1 MAISLAR
8 LLRDGEVVF
17 HGLASPLPMVA
28 TLLAR
33 ALHAPNL
40 VYLTI
45 GGAVDPRPSRLPYS
59 TVDPALLE
67 GVVAVVSLAEI
78 FDLSARGK
86 LDTVFLSGV
95 QIDRQG
101 RINTTVIGTHERPK
115 VRLPGGAG
123 SALLMPT
130 ARRTLLWRT
139 RHDRRTLVEK
149 CDFVTA
155 AGEVDRLV
163 TPMAVFRREEGS
175 LRVESLHLGYTWQQ
189 VEENTGFALEPLPG
203 RPVGQAPA
211 TPEPGREELDLLARV
226 DPRGVRRIEF

>member
-1 MAISLAR
+1 MAVSLAR

-33 ALHAPNL
+33 AMHAPNL

-45 GGAVDPRPSRLPYS
+45 GGAVDPRPSRLPFS
-59 TVDPALLE
+59 TVDPALLD

-101 RINTTVIGTHERPK
+101 RINTTVIGPHERPK

-163 TPMAVFRREEGS
+163 TPMAVFRREGGA
-175 LRVESLHLGYTWQQ
+175 LRVESLHPGYTWQQ
-189 VEENTGFALEPLPG
+189 VEENTGFAVEPLPG
-203 RPVGQAPA
+203 RPVGQAPV
-211 TPEPGREELDLLARV
+211 TPEPGREELDLLARI
-226 DPRGVRRIEF
+226 DPRGVRYIEF

>member
-1 MAISLAR
+1 MAICLAR
-8 LLRDGEVVF
+8 LLRDGELVF

-33 ALHAPNL
+33 AMHAPNL

-45 GGAVDPRPSRLPYS
+45 GGAVDPRPSRLPCS

-78 FDLSARGK
+78 FDLSARGR

-95 QIDRQG
+95 QVDRRG
-101 RINTTVIGTHERPK
+101 RINSTVIGPHDRPK

-130 ARRTLLWRT
+130 ARRTLIWRT
-139 RHDRRTLVEK
+139 RHDRRTLVEE

-163 TPMAVFRREEGS
+163 TPMAVFRRDEGW
-175 LRVESLHLGYTWQQ
+175 LRVESIHPGFTWEQ
-189 VEENTGFALEPLPG
+189 VEENTGFAVEPLPG
-203 RPVGQAPA
+203 QPGGQAPA
-211 TPEPGREELDLLARV
+211 TPEPSREELALLARV
-226 DPRGVRRIEF
+226 DPRGVRYIEF

>member
-28 TLLAR
+28 TMLAR

-101 RINTTVIGTHERPK
+101 RINTTVIGTHGRPK

-175 LRVESLHLGYTWQQ
+175 LRVESLHPGYTWQQ

-203 RPVGQAPA
+203 LPVGQAPA
-211 TPEPGREELDLLARV
+211 TPEPGREELDLLARI
-226 DPRGVRRIEF
+226 DPRGVRHIEF